1 MIDGARS
8 SAQLPCLGAGPSV
21 ATIMPLHRPCP
32 HGKGLRLPRIS
43 AIDLPG
49 IIVIHLRRIIVIRLR
64 RIIVIFRPC
73 IIVILR
79 LDRRI
84 RGSTSV

>member
-43 AIDLPG
+43 AIVRRC
-49 IIVIHLRRIIVIRLR
+49 IAVIHLR

-84 RGSTSV
+84 RGSTNL